1 MVNWSSVGCD
11 AITQPIVYSTP
22 GVIVDPVPNY
32 GGLLNGAPKI
42 GFDADNNVLISY
54 YKLDR
59 QLNTQVYV
67 AAPGSRK
74 DAWTITQVSQWTG
87 RYLAQGIGAIPSV
100 PTVSP
105 VSPLPDGNLQMQY
118 DYQDQSGIWIMNPK
132 TLIPFTEADVPASLP
147 PPDAVPGVVHR
158 P

>member
-1 MVNWSSVGCD
+1 MNRGEQMQTTFEVV
-11 AITQPIVYSTP
+11 TLRRPPIVYSTP

-74 DAWTITQVSQWTG
+74 DAWTITQVSQ
-87 RYLAQGIGAIPSV
+87 
-100 PTVSP
+100 
-105 VSPLPDGNLQMQY
+105 
-118 DYQDQSGIWIMNPK
+118 
-132 TLIPFTEADVPASLP
+132 
-147 PPDAVPGVVHR
+147 
-158 P
+158 